1 MSPPNP
7 SPSRTSTGPGPPGLP
22 PAGGRPWPTT
32 CPPRVPPE
40 PGFVGRDWVFELIVD
55 WLEHGHERFLI
66 LEAEPG
72 WGKSALLAQLVHVSD
87 DPART
92 TGSAALD
99 RVGRAVGAAFF
110 CSSSGGSTMNPIAF
124 ASCIAA
130 QFIARYPAYADA
142 VLRRLAPGQVNVT
155 QTVGHLSG
163 DGELIGVLT
172 KYLHIESP
180 NARDVYEH
188 AVRAPLADPS
198 VTADELVIVVDGLD
212 DSLKVEPSIADLVAH
227 STDFPERIRFLVTTR
242 RSEPVRRL
250 FLDAAGSTRRED
262 LGAAGRRPLNDG
274 DIAAYVRSR
283 DGEAPLAPWVE
294 HAGGIDPLAARVADA
309 SDGNFLYARLLLDHS
324 PGEEHDELLPPDLD
338 AQYERL
344 LGRVIPAADLAA
356 GGSVWTKVLRPFLG
370 TIAVSIPAA
379 PVDPL
384 RRWLGDRDALML
396 GQQRVGELTEWL
408 ADEGGGWRLYHRSM
422 GEYLSTA
429 EFTSDGPPVEN
440 VYYIVPR
447 ERHQEIVDSY
457 FATLRDSWDGDWM
470 RCDPYG
476 LRRLPVHLSR
486 LVELTEGTA
495 RRRWATQLC
504 DLALDDA
511 FQDAQRA
518 TLGDARATI
527 EAVGLALAAAAATGD
542 AAAIRARARRVGES
556 WDAEMRGLA
565 GRALAD
571 LAAKEPRTV
580 LDELKAMLR

>member
-7 SPSRTSTGPGPPGLP
+7 SPGNTSTGPGPPGLP

-72 WGKSALLAQLVHVSD
+72 WGKSALVAQLVHVSD

-99 RVGRAVGAAFF
+99 RISRAVGAAFF
-110 CSSSGGSTMNPIAF
+110 CSSSGGSTMNPITF

-212 DSLKVEPSIADLVAH
+212 DSLKAEPSIADLVAH
-227 STDFPERIRFLVTTR
+227 STDFPDRIRFLVTTR

-250 FLDAAGSTRRED
+250 FLDAAGSARRED
-262 LGAAGRRPLNDG
+262 LGDAGRRPLNDG

-283 DGEAPLAPWVE
+283 DGEAPLAPWVQ
-294 HAGGIDPLAARVADA
+294 HAGGIDPLAARIADA

-324 PGEEHDELLPPDLD
+324 PGEDQDELLPPDLD
-338 AQYERL
+338 SQYERL

-356 GGSVWTKVLRPFLG
+356 EGSVWTKVLRPFLG

-396 GQQRVGELTEWL
+396 GQQQVGELTEWL
-408 ADEGGGWRLYHRSM
+408 ADEGGWLAALSPVDGRVPVDRRVHLGRPARRERLLHRPPRAAPGDRRLVLRDPSGARGTATGCGAMRMASVACRCTSTGSSSSPRGQRAGGGRRSCATWPSTTPSRTRSGRPSATHGRRSKRSGWRWRPPPPPATRPPSGRAPDGSASRGM
-422 GEYLSTA
+422 PRCAGSPGA
-429 EFTSDGPPVEN
+429 PWPTS
-440 VYYIVPR
+440 
-447 ERHQEIVDSY
+447 
-457 FATLRDSWDGDWM
+457 
-470 RCDPYG
+470 
-476 LRRLPVHLSR
+476 LRRSR
-486 LVELTEGTA
+486 
-495 RRRWATQLC
+495 
-504 DLALDDA
+504 
-511 FQDAQRA
+511 
-518 TLGDARATI
+518 
-527 EAVGLALAAAAATGD
+527 
-542 AAAIRARARRVGES
+542 
-556 WDAEMRGLA
+556 
-565 GRALAD
+565 GRSS
-571 LAAKEPRTV
+571 
-580 LDELKAMLR
+580 MS